1 MRTVRASPVAVL
13 LSLTAIVVPAQTG
26 RRSSV
31 GQISLPSK
39 RVPIKTLPA
48 PAPGA
53 HGHPQETRT
62 GTTPC
67 PAINHTYSVN
77 CGGSTTATPPPETA
91 PKPSNPTTTRG
102 PSPSPRPRG
111 GDLPP
116 TSKVPPVVTRGGGG
130 SAWPV
135 GVGVGVG
142 ALAGVAIWSLNE
154 HEAHQAAEQISR
166 NGPQFPESLRMSD
179 FRVTGFAKGGWPV
192 VVDYAAAP
200 GTYILLTVVTQ
211 NASPAEA
218 VLAVPQNGRR
228 LQLLSLPL
236 EFGTTLKTAAFSLSA
251 TASATDPTPRYL
263 RVYGFGC
270 GPRAVGS
277 VAIDLLRFGPQ
288 EVSAAQ
294 PETQFG
300 FHTHTTF
307 DKMKAEFMHVAMVDH
322 SIEGHLF
329 DNKKIDR
336 RVAEGESINDRWNA
350 KKAQTGQIQF
360 RVRGW
365 MTVRSDA
372 DGGDW
377 VSAFSP
383 DLVFKQ

>member
-1 MRTVRASPVAVL
+1 
-13 LSLTAIVVPAQTG
+13 
-26 RRSSV
+26 
-31 GQISLPSK
+31 
-39 RVPIKTLPA
+39 
-48 PAPGA
+48 
-53 HGHPQETRT
+53 
-62 GTTPC
+62 
-67 PAINHTYSVN
+67 
-77 CGGSTTATPPPETA
+77 
-91 PKPSNPTTTRG
+91 
-102 PSPSPRPRG
+102 
-111 GDLPP
+111 
-116 TSKVPPVVTRGGGG
+116 
-130 SAWPV
+130 
-135 GVGVGVG
+135 VG
-142 ALAGVAIWSLNE
+142 ALAGVAIWSLSE
-154 HEAHQAAEQISR
+154 HEAQQAGEQLSR
-166 NGPQFPESLRMSD
+166 NGPQFPDSLRMSD

-192 VVDYAAAP
+192 VVDYEAAQ

-218 VLAVPQNGRR
+218 VLAVPQTGRR

-251 TASATDPTPRYL
+251 TASASDPTPRYL

-307 DKMKAEFMHVAMVDH
+307 DKMKAEFMQVAIVDN
-322 SIEGHLF
+322 SIEGQLF
-329 DNKKIDR
+329 DNKKIER
-336 RVAEGESINDRWNA
+336 RVAEGESINDQWNA
-350 KKAQTGQIQF
+350 KKAKTGQIQF

-365 MTVRSDA
+365 MTVRSDS